1 MELEKETAL
10 VETILFLECEP
21 ATEKALSNISR
32 LSEEVVRQCIEK
44 LKEKYLA
51 ENSGIELTMITGGWS
66 LVPKQE
72 FWEIRLR
79 YSLLP
84 SGKRFFLCLKSYF
97 IGIKLNAYQIW
108 NNKRNI

>member
-10 VETILFLECEP
+10 VETILFLESEP

-51 ENSGIELTMITGGWS
+51 ENSGIELTARTLRRKEQRQAFAFCDGNSFHYCILPTGYA
-66 LVPKQE
+66 
-72 FWEIRLR
+72 R
-79 YSLLP
+79 
-84 SGKRFFLCLKSYF
+84 
-97 IGIKLNAYQIW
+97 
-108 NNKRNI
+108 RN